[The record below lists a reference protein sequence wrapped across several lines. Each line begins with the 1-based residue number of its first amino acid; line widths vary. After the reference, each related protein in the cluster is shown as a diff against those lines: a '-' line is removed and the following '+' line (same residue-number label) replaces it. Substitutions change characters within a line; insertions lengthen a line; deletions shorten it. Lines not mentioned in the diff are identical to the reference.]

1 MRVLNEEIKTDMEE
15 MRKARLDR
23 NRDNAL
29 RNLDNLSNKFGIC
42 KRIPVIGCIIE
53 FFSG

>member
-29 RNLDNLSNKFGIC
+29 RNLDNLSNKFGIL